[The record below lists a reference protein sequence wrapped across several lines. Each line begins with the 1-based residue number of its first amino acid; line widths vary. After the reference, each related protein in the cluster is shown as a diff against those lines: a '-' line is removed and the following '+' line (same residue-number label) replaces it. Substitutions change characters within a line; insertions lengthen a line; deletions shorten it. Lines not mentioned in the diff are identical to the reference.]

1 MPANEHAVAS
11 SASSKPP
18 SPDRN
23 VKSVVL
29 GNIRFKTWFHSLYPE
44 ELVGKDTDR
53 IYVCRWCFRY
63 SCDKDAYLGHTRFC
77 EHRSSPPGTKVYDWR
92 GYSVWEIDGE
102 DHKLYAQNL
111 SLFAKLFL
119 DHKSVFFDVSSFLY
133 YILVFTNPQDAN
145 DYHVLGYFSK
155 EKMSWDA
162 NNLACI
168 LIFPPYQHK
177 QLGKLLMGVSY
188 KLSAWEWE
196 GGIIGG
202 PERPL
207 SEMGRRSYVRFWEE
221 RISRFFLLG
230 PPGAEPY
237 GRNIASASTSSSWS
251 PRPMGGDSKG
261 AKRKAACEEMTIREI
276 GQATGMLVEDVITA
290 LKEMGIVES
299 EKPGKKRKRAP
310 LSSTA
315 TTTTATGVVDSDAA
329 EAVVRK
335 QSVLEW
341 AKIHRVDLKD
351 PVAEEGFLGE
361 WAPEDEDQEDEETD
375 SGD

>member
-1 MPANEHAVAS
+1 MSANEHSAAS
-11 SASSKPP
+11 RASSKPA

-23 VKSVVL
+23 VKNVVL
-29 GNIRFKTWFHSLYPE
+29 GSVLFKTWFHSLYPE

-53 IYVCRWCFRY
+53 LYVCRWCFRY
-63 SCDKDAYLGHTRFC
+63 SCDKDAYLDHTRLC
-77 EHRSSPPGTKVYDWR
+77 EHRCTPPGTKVYDWR

-133 YILVFTNPQDAN
+133 YILVFTNPRDAN

-196 GGIIGG
+196 GGMIGG

-207 SEMGRRSYVRFWEE
+207 SEMGRKSYVRFWEE

-230 PPGAEPY
+230 PPGADPY
-237 GRNIASASTSSSWS
+237 GRKIASASSSS
-251 PRPMGGDSKG
+251 RPIAGGSKG
-261 AKRKAACEEMTIREI
+261 AKRKHAREEMTVREI

-290 LKEMGIVES
+290 LKEMRIVEQ
-299 EKPGKKRKRAP
+299 EKSGKKRKRAP
-310 LSSTA
+310 LPSS
-315 TTTTATGVVDSDAA
+315 TTTTTTTTGSVDADAA
-329 EAVVRK
+329 EAAVVRK

-341 AKIHRVDLKD
+341 AKIHRVDLRD

-361 WAPEDEDQEDEETD
+361 WAPEDEDQEDQETD
-375 SGD
+375 GGV

>member
-145 DYHVLGYFSK
+145 DYH
-155 EKMSWDA
+155 
-162 NNLACI
+162 
-168 LIFPPYQHK
+168 
-177 QLGKLLMGVSY
+177 
-188 KLSAWEWE
+188 
-196 GGIIGG
+196 
-202 PERPL
+202 
-207 SEMGRRSYVRFWEE
+207 E

-290 LKEMGIVES
+290 LKEMGIVEP

>member
-1 MPANEHAVAS
+1 
-11 SASSKPP
+11 
-18 SPDRN
+18 
-23 VKSVVL
+23 
-29 GNIRFKTWFHSLYPE
+29 
-44 ELVGKDTDR
+44 
-53 IYVCRWCFRY
+53 
-63 SCDKDAYLGHTRFC
+63 
-77 EHRSSPPGTKVYDWR
+77 
-92 GYSVWEIDGE
+92 
-102 DHKLYAQNL
+102 
-111 SLFAKLFL
+111 
-119 DHKSVFFDVSSFLY
+119 
-133 YILVFTNPQDAN
+133 
-145 DYHVLGYFSK
+145 
-155 EKMSWDA
+155 
-162 NNLACI
+162 
-168 LIFPPYQHK
+168 
-177 QLGKLLMGVSY
+177 
-188 KLSAWEWE
+188 
-196 GGIIGG
+196 
-202 PERPL
+202 
-207 SEMGRRSYVRFWEE
+207 MGRRSYVRFWEE

-251 PRPMGGDSKG
+251 PRPMGGGSKG
-261 AKRKAACEEMTIREI
+261 AKRKVAREEMTIREI

-290 LKEMGIVES
+290 LKEMGIVET
-299 EKPGKKRKRAP
+299 EKPGKKRKRAS

>member
-1 MPANEHAVAS
+1 MPANDHSAS
-11 SASSKPP
+11 SRASSKPG
-18 SPDRN
+18 PDRN
-23 VKSVVL
+23 VKNVVL
-29 GNIRFKTWFHSLYPE
+29 GNIIFKTWFHSLYPE

-53 IYVCRWCFRY
+53 LYVCRWCFRY
-63 SCDKDAYLGHTRFC
+63 SCDKDAYLGHIRLC
-77 EHRSSPPGTKVYDWR
+77 EHRSTPPGTKVYDWR

-102 DHKLYAQNL
+102 DYKFYAQNL

-133 YILVFTNPQDAN
+133 YILVFTNPRDAN

-196 GGIIGG
+196 GGMIGG

-207 SEMGRRSYVRFWEE
+207 SEMGRRSYIRFWEE

-230 PPGAEPY
+230 PPGADPY
-237 GRNIASASTSSSWS
+237 GRKSPSALSSPS
-251 PRPMGGDSKG
+251 RPAAGSKG
-261 AKRKAACEEMTIREI
+261 AKRKPVREEMTVREI

-290 LKEMGIVES
+290 LKEMGIVEP
-299 EKPGKKRKRAP
+299 EKPGKKRKRSP
-310 LSSTA
+310 LSST
-315 TTTTATGVVDSDAA
+315 TTTTMTTAAGVVDGDAA
-329 EAVVRK
+329 DAAVVRK

-341 AKIHRVDLKD
+341 AKSHRVNLRD
-351 PVAEEGFLGE
+351 PVVEEGFLGE
-361 WAPEDEDQEDEETD
+361 WAPEDEDQENRETD
-375 SGD
+375 GGD